1 MGLLA
6 SATAYLKLDIKGFEE
21 AIKSAKKA
29 LAGLATAFLTF
40 KTAQYFTNGIK
51 DAITFGKE
59 MKIVGDR
66 MGGFDPGNLLL
77 AQKALEQMG
86 YGAEEAQARIG
97 EFIDRS
103 LPIQEIFGGSQ
114 NYGKALERAGD
125 TYGKQAKILS
135 RSAESFQMIWNSL
148 QGIASRTQEFFL
160 TLAEKFVKPLAV
172 VADLLNSPIFGEFT
186 DKIGT
191 ALSDGAMALIGL
203 FTNGDLFIAF
213 KKGLEFA
220 YMGAKEMLLEGFYEA
235 TDFFNIAL
243 EKVSKV
249 FTDNLVSEQVS
260 AALTYMFRSAG
271 NSIKSVISESMV
283 ILITGFQKVTQTLVK
298 SFTDIALI
306 IALVAAFINPLAS
319 IAMSA
324 GIAAANYAADNPDLE
339 SVNFFQGEKEKADA
353 QAEIDAGVA
362 RDIINGI
369 DFKAISDETANAITS
384 AYNEARS
391 NQKRGENEIVGFK
404 EKNDEAFNSLM
415 EILNKARIAAEEKY
429 EDLKNKNKPPNG
441 SYQQPGTGK
450 IIADSLA
457 KVGGGGGFLRVGMTL
472 TERTAV
478 AALKTAMEQTRQQEA
493 IKINTEK
500 MARNGSPLMQR

>member
-1 MGLLA
+1 MA
-6 SATAYLKLDIKGFEE
+6 TTAKATAYLELNISGFEE

-29 LAGLATAFLTF
+29 LTGLATAFLTF

-86 YGAEEAQARIG
+86 YGAEEAQARIS
-97 EFIDRS
+97 EFVARS
-103 LPIQEIFGGSQ
+103 LPIEEIFGGSQ

-135 RSAESFQMIWNSL
+135 QSAESFQMIWNSL
-148 QGIASRTQEFFL
+148 QGIGSRTQEFFL

-191 ALSDGAMALIGL
+191 ALSDGAMTLIGL
-203 FTNGDLFIAF
+203 FTNDDLFLAF

-220 YMGAKEMLLEGFYEA
+220 YIGAKEMLLEGFYEVI
-235 TDFFNIAL
+235 DFFNIAL
-243 EKVSKV
+243 AKVSKV

-260 AALTYMFRSAG
+260 AAFIFMFRSAG
-271 NSIKSVISESMV
+271 NAIKSVISESMV
-283 ILITGFQKVTQTLVK
+283 MLITGFQKVTQTLVK

-324 GIAAANYAADNPDLE
+324 GIAAANYVADNPDLE
-339 SVNFFQGEKEKADA
+339 SVKFYQGEKEKADA
-353 QAEIDAGVA
+353 QAAIDAGVA
-362 RDIINGI
+362 KDIINGI
-369 DFKAISDETANAITS
+369 DFKGISDEAANAITS
-384 AYNEARS
+384 AYNEAKS
-391 NQKRGENEIVGFK
+391 NQKNGYNETVGFK
-404 EKNDEAFNSLM
+404 EKNDEAFNTLK
-415 EILNKARIAAEEKY
+415 EILDKAKVTAESKY
-429 EDLKNKNKPPNG
+429 EDVKDKNKPPKG
-441 SYQQPGTGK
+441 SFQQPGTGK

-457 KVGGGGGFLRVGMTL
+457 KVGGGGGYIRVGMSL
-472 TERTAV
+472 QERTAV
-478 AALKTAMEQTRQQEA
+478 ATLKNAMEQTRQQEA
-493 IKINTEK
+493 IKNNTER
-500 MARNGSPLMQR
+500 MAKNASPLMHR

>member
-40 KTAQYFTNGIK
+40 KTAQFFTNGIK

-86 YGAEEAQARIG
+86 YGAEEAQAKIA
-97 EFIDRS
+97 EFVHRS
-103 LPIQEIFGGSQ
+103 IPIKEIFGGEQ

-135 RSAESFQMIWNSL
+135 QSAKSFQMIWNTL
-148 QGIASRTQEFFL
+148 QSIGSRTMEFIL
-160 TLAEKFVKPLAV
+160 TLTEKFVKPLAI
-172 VADLLNSPIFGEFT
+172 VADYLNSPIFGEFAER
-186 DKIGT
+186 IGT
-191 ALSDGAMALIGL
+191 ALSDGAMMFIGL
-203 FTNGDLFIAF
+203 LTNGDLFIAF

-220 YMGAKEMLLEGFYEA
+220 YGGAKEMLIEGFYEVV
-235 TDFFNIAL
+235 DFLNLAL
-243 EKVSKV
+243 DKVSKV
-249 FTDNLVSEQVS
+249 FAANLVNEQIS
-260 AALTYMFRSAG
+260 AAFIFMFRSAG
-271 NSIKSVISESMV
+271 NAIKSVISESMV
-283 ILITGFQKVTQTLVK
+283 LLITGFQKVTQTLVK

-319 IAMSA
+319 LAMSA
-324 GIAAANYAADNPDLE
+324 GIAAANYSVDNPPTE
-339 SVNFFQGEKEKADA
+339 SIDFFQSEKEKANA
-353 QAEIDAGVA
+353 QAAIDAGVA
-362 RDIINGI
+362 KDIIKGMNLGE
-369 DFKAISDETANAITS
+369 ISDEVQNAVGS
-384 AYNEARS
+384 AFDEARL

-404 EKNDEAFNSLM
+404 EKNDEAYNTLKG
-415 EILNKARIAAEEKY
+415 ILDKAKGVAESKY
-429 EDLKNKNKPPNG
+429 EDVKGKNEPPKG
-441 SYQQPGTGK
+441 SFQQPGTGK

-457 KVGGGGGFLRVGMTL
+457 KVGGGGGYIRVGMSL
-472 TERTAV
+472 QERTAV
-478 AALKTAMEQTRQQEA
+478 ENLKAVKESNVIQKKIEENTAASKPKPA
-493 IKINTEK
+493 
-500 MARNGSPLMQR
+500 LMQR